1 MSPKPAQIRQR
12 RTLADGRRLVN
23 VVCPVCD
30 HRHWIPVT
38 SMGKCPRRHASFTI
52 AAPDTTRTR

>member
-1 MSPKPAQIRQR
+1 MTRAIIRRR

-30 HRHWIPVT
+30 GRHWISADAGGCHVAT
-38 SMGKCPRRHASFTI
+38 QGHK
-52 AAPDTTRTR
+52 PDYPARAVDR